1 MSLLYYVIDTETT
14 GLKAGYNEMTEIGII
29 RYTDRVQL
37 WRQIKC
43 EYPERANFDA
53 LKITKKTMADLDKGH
68 ENDKVVEECE
78 RFFAEDGATPG
89 HRVIVAHNAPFDR
102 RFLHA
107 LWERNGKQFPANI
120 WLDTIAMTKKYIETV
135 DPSTIPIVKT
145 ATGKTSTQL
154 HACCDM
160 VGIKKISEA
169 HNAKVDSRNTYLL
182 FRNLLE
188 EKKVDHLRMLKTE
201 VHALKAPPPP
211 GDDNEGGLDPALL
224 DFE

>member
-37 WRQIKC
+37 WRQMKC
-43 EYPERANFDA
+43 DYPERANFDA
-53 LKITKKTMADLDKGH
+53 LAITKKTMADLEKGYPAQQ
-68 ENDKVVEECE
+68 VVEECE
-78 RFFAEDGATPG
+78 RFFADDGATPA
-89 HRVIVAHNAPFDR
+89 HRCIVAHNASFDR

-107 LWERNGKQFPANI
+107 LWAQVGKAFPAHLWI
-120 WLDTIAMTKKYIETV
+120 DTIAMTKDFVKKV
-135 DPSTIPIVKT
+135 DPTTIPIVKT
-145 ATGKTSTQL
+145 ATGKVSTQL

-182 FRNLLE
+182 FRNLME
-188 EKKVDHLRMLKTE
+188 EKKIDHLKYIKTE
-201 VHALKAPPPP
+201 VHAPDF
-211 GDDNEGGLDPALL
+211 GSNTDDGEGLDPSLL
-224 DFE
+224 DI